1 MIFKIEGN
9 ILEEKDWLRRI
20 ASWPDMSLFNSFK
33 ILVGILLGP
42 PILCWFKIEKM
53 LENSALTV
61 GVIFYLR
68 VEGNQMIF
76 LGKSGGR
83 LNIYSNFNKI
93 IIESISH
100 IR

>member
-9 ILEEKDWLRRI
+9 ILDEKDWLRRI
-20 ASWPDMSLFNSFK
+20 AGWPDMYLFNSFK

-42 PILCWFKIEKM
+42 SILSGFKIEIM
-53 LENSALTV
+53 LEISALTV

-68 VEGNQMIF
+68 VEGNQKIF

-83 LNIYSNFNKI
+83 LNIYSNLSKI

>member
-1 MIFKIEGN
+1 
-9 ILEEKDWLRRI
+9 
-20 ASWPDMSLFNSFK
+20 
-33 ILVGILLGP
+33 
-42 PILCWFKIEKM
+42 M

-68 VEGNQMIF
+68 VEGNQMTF